1 MFGECGYDAAGLVD
15 HAALDACRVEG
26 GFVVKLV
33 AVCLIVS

>member
-1 MFGECGYDAAGLVD
+1 MFGECGYDAGLVD
-15 HAALDACRVEG
+15 HAALDACRVER